1 MQPLFFKIRFKYVQ
15 HVLCI
20 EFILNRFDGRE
31 LKHFFTM
38 QQQQDQEEKKK
49 KHTTNQIK
57 NKIEF
62 DRYVLNIDGAKI
74 RLFNMNFNNVLNHS
88 CSISFD
94 FFLIFFHFILILYKS
109 IRFYVEIT
117 NLDTHTTNNNIKHK
131 FRFFNGYNTTM
142 SILHLFS
149 SMIFQYFFKF
159 YFLDLEPVLNFQFQL
174 PILFFSIKCRK
185 ANKSKICRCLR
196 LQYKRKSF
204 YSISE

>member
-1 MQPLFFKIRFKYVQ
+1 
-15 HVLCI
+15 
-20 EFILNRFDGRE
+20 
-31 LKHFFTM
+31 
-38 QQQQDQEEKKK
+38 
-49 KHTTNQIK
+49 
-57 NKIEF
+57 
-62 DRYVLNIDGAKI
+62 
-74 RLFNMNFNNVLNHS
+74 MNFNNVLNHS

-204 YSISE
+204 YSISEWSIFIILKENWMKTRTKTQEINIWSSCIRNAISIRCF